1 MAGINFFFTSNYLA
15 KPIFLRKQS
24 KIKLIWFNIWVNT
37 GRLSV
42 QFNSTTNYSNAEYS
56 YHESSSNKWKT
67 YSEQNNTK
75 IQNNATKYF
84 SFQVATLS
92 VVQIIK

>member
-1 MAGINFFFTSNYLA
+1 M
-15 KPIFLRKQS
+15 
-24 KIKLIWFNIWVNT
+24 WFNIWVNT

-42 QFNSTTNYSNAEYS
+42 QFNSTTNYSNAEYC

-75 IQNNATKYF
+75 TQNNATKYF

-92 VVQIIK
+92 VAQIKK